1 MNIVSSIERFHIQSI
16 QFQSTQDR
24 KKCNFWV
31 LTWVKLSELTK
42 LMNIDKHL
50 RKTFTNLCIS
60 QHIHSVGGDDFDDVE
75 DDDNI
80 DDLNQEEEAE
90 NFEIIAPGQQGGGV
104 PKNKRITTRYMTK

>member
-1 MNIVSSIERFHIQSI
+1 MPICEISEY
-16 QFQSTQDR
+16 
-24 KKCNFWV
+24 NFTDHYR
-31 LTWVKLSELTK
+31 LIT
-42 LMNIDKHL
+42 H
-50 RKTFTNLCIS
+50 F
-60 QHIHSVGGDDFDDVE
+60 SVGGDDFDDVE